1 MATIEYS
8 VAGQQIVVTKDEKLV
23 ENTIG
28 IYTVGFTFDAASW
41 GDFTQK
47 TAVFVHEDYPDTPP
61 YEVPIDDGE
70 APIPAAVL
78 KYGNIMIGVYGSTQT
93 QQYPTIWAPAK
104 RVWPGAGPGVEP
116 PEDPVF
122 GMVVRTAPQELTE
135 EQQEIARTNI
145 GAAPK
150 VVPDSTPGN
159 ITIIGSNNNIVDGG
173 HKFSDAFPVGS
184 ASGSIVTIE
193 DGADGIPIKSMTV
206 QIEPV
211 QAGSGDPSPS
221 NVRTITGWTKATINR
236 TALNLLKPMLTEAKT
251 VRGVTFTP
259 HEDGSITG
267 SGTSTNSING
277 SYIKFGVVNLKGGY
291 DYWAGIFV
299 QPTGTTGDF
308 PNLQLAND
316 VTNSAI
322 YRIKNGG
329 YNYSIDADRTVR
341 LNPMGSSSTNFDNT
355 VFYPMFSI
363 KSQGTEFEPYKGNVY
378 EIEFPDEAGTVYGGE
393 LTVNEDGTG
402 TLTVDR
408 KGVTLNGSEEWT
420 MYASGKFFVPCT
432 SGATDAVDTRSYYIS
447 NKYLFAGTG
456 DSKSSVV
463 TVDQRFYGQLSHG
476 RIWVYDSSFTTLDA
490 WETEL
495 ATTPLTCVY
504 PLATPVV
511 YQLTAEQVQTLL
523 FSTLKGMNN
532 VWADTGDISL
542 EYNADPTLF
551 VEQKTTVIK
560 KSIAF
565 LQDDFTAVQ
574 PYVVNDLV
582 YVGDTLYI
590 VTSAIAQGATMTP
603 DTNCSQT
610 TLNAVIKSLR

>member
-145 GAAPK
+145 GAAPE

-159 ITIIGSNNNIVDGG
+159 ITVIGSNGNIEDGG

-184 ASGSIVTIE
+184 ASGAVATFS
-193 DGADGIPIKSMTV
+193 DGADNVPVKSMTV

-221 NVRTITGWTKATINR
+221 NVRTITGWTQVTVTR
-236 TALNLLKPMLTEAKT
+236 T
-251 VRGVTFTP
+251 GV
-259 HEDGSITG
+259 
-267 SGTSTNSING
+267 
-277 SYIKFGVVNLKGGY
+277 
-291 DYWAGIFV
+291 
-299 QPTGTTGDF
+299 
-308 PNLQLAND
+308 
-316 VTNSAI
+316 
-322 YRIKNGG
+322 
-329 YNYSIDADRTVR
+329 
-341 LNPMGSSSTNFDNT
+341 SSDSN
-355 VFYPMFSI
+355 I
-363 KSQGTEFEPYKGNVY
+363 Y
-378 EIEFPDEAGTVYGGE
+378 EIEFPSEAGTVYGGE

-402 TLTVDR
+402 TLTKTMDIVKVGDITWKKSGDYFRSNAKNSVIKANSPAYCSMYPVDFESPISDGYI
-408 KGVTLNGSEEWT
+408 GVGLT
-420 MYASGKFFVPCT
+420 
-432 SGATDAVDTRSYYIS
+432 AVSSSYY
-447 NKYLFAGTG
+447 LM
-456 DSKSSVV
+456 V
-463 TVDQRFYGQLSHG
+463 R
-476 RIWVYDSSFTTLDA
+476 DSSRSSMTAADWKSAFSDM
-490 WETEL
+490 EI
-495 ATTPLTCVY
+495 VY
-504 PLATPVV
+504 TLATPVT
-511 YQLTAEQVQTLL
+511 YELTAPQVRTMLGL
-523 FSTLKGMNN
+523 NN
-532 VWADTGDISL
+532 IWSDTGDIAV
-542 EYNADPTLF
+542 EYHADPTIY
-551 VEQKTTVIK
+551 VSEKTKAIK
-560 KSIAF
+560 ETIAYV
-565 LQDDFTAVQ
+565 QNDYTAVQ
-574 PYVVNDLV
+574 PYEVNDLV

-603 DTNCSQT
+603 NTNCAET